1 MNNNLKIFSHG
12 NISVRTLTDEH
23 SNIWFVA
30 RDVALA
36 LDYSLAGSMQSM
48 FAHVPDIW
56 KGSRRIATPGGEQD
70 VLCLTEQ
77 VLYFFLGRSDK
88 PKALPYQMW
97 IAGEVVPMI
106 RQTGFYATPE
116 TAQRILED
124 PDTFINVLKAY
135 KEQKARNAQ
144 LEVQA
149 LGYSADS
156 NLAILFANVP
166 AIWKGVKP
174 FHTPGGEQEMLCLN
188 VSLIKDFE
196 HC

>member
-1 MNNNLKIFSHG
+1 MTNNLKIFSHG

-30 RDVALA
+30 KDVALA
-36 LDYSLAGSMQSM
+36 LDYSAGSSIAQLMQN
-48 FAHVPDIW
+48 VPDIW
-56 KGSRRIATPGGEQD
+56 KGIKRIDTPGGEQD
-70 VLCLTEQ
+70 MLCLTEQ
-77 VLYFFLGRSDK
+77 GLYFFLGRSDK

-106 RQTGFYATPE
+106 RQTGFYATPD
-116 TAQRILED
+116 TAQRILDD

-144 LEVQA
+144 LEAQA

>member
-1 MNNNLKIFSHG
+1 MTNNLKIFSHG

-23 SNIWFVA
+23 CNIWFVA

-36 LDYSLAGSMQSM
+36 LDYSAGSSIAQLMQN
-48 FAHVPDIW
+48 VPDIW
-56 KGSRRIATPGGEQD
+56 KGIKRIDTPGGEQD
-70 VLCLTEQ
+70 MLCLTEQ
-77 VLYFFLGRSDK
+77 GLYFFLGRSDK

-106 RQTGFYATPE
+106 RQTGFYATPD
-116 TAQRILED
+116 TAQRILDD

-144 LEVQA
+144 LEAQA